1 MIWLVNDWEYIAYWD
16 ETKQREVLPNKFGLP
31 QIVTLSVKLLTQ
43 NFCFCFKIKIK
54 QTQAAQ
60 IRNIHV
66 VFKHIHQNIRAYP
79 RSKKMTN
86 DLIGQWLGKYCILGW
101 NWAKRGASKQVWFVP
116 NTVRRS
122 GVGHNARKMLQF
134 FPSFKLGNSSSST

>member
-1 MIWLVNDWEYIAYWD
+1 MVNDWENIAYWD
-16 ETKQREVLPNKFGLP
+16 ETKQREVLPNKFGLS
-31 QIVTLSVKLLTQ
+31 QTVTLSVKLLTQ
-43 NFCFCFKIKIK
+43 NLCFCLKIKIK

-86 DLIGQWLGKYCILGW
+86 DLIGQ
-101 NWAKRGASKQVWFVP
+101 
-116 NTVRRS
+116 
-122 GVGHNARKMLQF
+122 
-134 FPSFKLGNSSSST
+134 

>member
-101 NWAKRGASKQVWFVP
+101 NWAKRGAAKQVWFVP
-116 NTVRRS
+116 NTVRQS
-122 GVGHNARKMLQF
+122 GVSRNTRKILQF